1 MESYIK
7 IIPNTWFGDDYIKGQ
22 ANGYVVVPANHPF
35 HGFPYDF
42 VNQYVMVHGGLT
54 YSGWEKNG
62 HSGYCFGFDTA
73 HLGDTSENWTVDAV
87 YIEAVNLLKQF
98 NVLAEEYTRKQL
110 DAEYA
115 TWCRYSDPEYDSAG
129 FTEEDR

>member
-7 IIPNTWFGDDYIKGQ
+7 LMPNSCFSDDYKKRQ
-22 ANGYVVVPANHPF
+22 ASGFVVVSVNHPF
-35 HGFPYDF
+35 HGFPYEF
-42 VNQYVMVHGGLT
+42 VNQYVMVQGRLT

-62 HSGYCFGFDTA
+62 HDGYCYGFDTA
-73 HLGDTSENWTVDAV
+73 HLGDTAENWTVDDV
-87 YIEAVNLLKQF
+87 YIEALSLMKQF

-110 DAEYA
+110 NTEY
-115 TWCRYSDPEYDSAG
+115 TKWSRNNDPEYDSAG